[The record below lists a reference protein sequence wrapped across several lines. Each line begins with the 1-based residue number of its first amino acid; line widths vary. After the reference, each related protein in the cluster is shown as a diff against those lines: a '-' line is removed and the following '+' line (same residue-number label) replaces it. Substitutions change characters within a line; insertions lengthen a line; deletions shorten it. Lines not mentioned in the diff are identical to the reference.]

1 MHNQR
6 ITSGECVDKYAS
18 KVKQKQKE
26 YAPKYRNSH
35 MIIPT
40 DDMNWILEQ
49 KPSVTKLWKEC
60 WVVDAYG
67 SRWMQ
72 LNTSLKHSSFNQAKK
87 ILEKQGLFIFKV
99 DKSIRDGRETV
110 SWLVKNLHGSRVKE
124 YWETSTAAD
133 YISTHADYISTHAD
147 YISTHADSISSQTLT
162 QQGFH
167 NLSVSSQEHL
177 SNSSKELLRCEESA
191 CKISVAA
198 SLGDLQE
205 ENLVIVPASLNSEK
219 LISHLEAAVRGEMP
233 SEGVIDQLRGS
244 AHWGAFTQAARVHG
258 WDLTEWYKSTMPPEI
273 AERKRL
279 LEEKLKGRKSK
290 SNK

>member
-26 YAPKYRNSH
+26 YVPKYRNSH

-40 DDMNWILEQ
+40 EDMNWILEQ

-72 LNTSLKHSSFNQAKK
+72 LNTSLKHSSFNEAKK

-99 DKSIRDGRETV
+99 NKSIRDGRETIC
-110 SWLVKNLHGSRVKE
+110 WLVKNLHGSRVKE
-124 YWETSTAAD
+124 YWERSTPAD
-133 YISTHADYISTHAD
+133 YKSTPTDYKSTHADYKSTHV
-147 YISTHADSISSQTLT
+147 DSIFSQTHT
-162 QQGFH
+162 QQDFH

-191 CKISVAA
+191 CETYVTVFFE
-198 SLGDLQE
+198 DLQQ
-205 ENLVIVPASLNSEK
+205 ENLAITPTSISNEE
-219 LISHLEAAVRGEMP
+219 LISHLEAAIRGQIP
-233 SEGVIDQLRGS
+233 PEGVIDQLKDS

-258 WDLTEWYKSTMPPEI
+258 WELTQWYKSTMPPEI
-273 AERKRL
+273 AEQKRL
-279 LEEKLKGRKSK
+279 LEEKFKGRKSK

>member
-87 ILEKQGLFIFKV
+87 ILEKQGLFVFKV

-133 YISTHADYISTHAD
+133 YISTPTDYISTHAD
-147 YISTHADSISSQTLT
+147 YISTHTDSISSQTLT
-162 QQGFH
+162 QQSFY

-191 CKISVAA
+191 CKISLVA
-198 SLGDLQE
+198 SLEDLQE
-205 ENLVIVPASLNSEK
+205 KNLAITPTSISNEE
-219 LISHLEAAVRGEMP
+219 LISHLEATIRGEIP
-233 SEGVIDQLRGS
+233 PEGVIDQLKDS
-244 AHWGAFTQAARVHG
+244 PHWGAFTQAARVHG
-258 WDLTEWYKSTMPPEI
+258 WELTQWYKSTMPPEI
-273 AERKRL
+273 AEQKRL
-279 LEEKLKGRKSK
+279 LEEKFKSRKSK

>member
-1 MHNQR
+1 
-6 ITSGECVDKYAS
+6 
-18 KVKQKQKE
+18 
-26 YAPKYRNSH
+26 

-133 YISTHADYISTHAD
+133 YISTPTDYISTHAD

-198 SLGDLQE
+198 SLEDLQE
-205 ENLVIVPASLNSEK
+205 ENLAITPASISNEEL
-219 LISHLEAAVRGEMP
+219 LSHLEAAIRGEIP
-233 SEGVIDQLRGS
+233 PEGVIDQLRAS

-258 WDLTEWYKSTMPPEI
+258 WELTQWYKSTMPPEI

-279 LEEKLKGRKSK
+279 LEEKFKGRKSK